1 MTSAE
6 EDTPWLIV
14 YETDRDRIFTS
25 SEENSYLGSL
35 VYSATRTPGQTY
47 CSPGMDG
54 GNLLTVVTAD
64 PHRHEVQVRTRPLS
78 GLGAGSSSWTMLPN
92 VQWRVSKA
100 ISLDNVFVVLA
111 NGKVQDIEVDSTIV
125 VGAELNHELSSV
137 EIGASVMQGGE
148 RVFVKVK
155 DNLVVQYAAHNPA
168 RVRLVV
174 AKAVLFP
181 LKRK

>member
-6 EDTPWLIV
+6 EDTPWGIT
-14 YETDRDRIFTS
+14 YAPGSNIFAS
-25 SEENSYLGSL
+25 VEEYSYLGNL
-35 VYSATRTPGQTY
+35 MYMAKRTPGQTY
-47 CSPGMDG
+47 FSSGMDG

-64 PHRHEVQVRTRPLS
+64 PHRHEILVRTLPLS

-92 VQWRVSKA
+92 VLWRVSKP

-111 NGKVQDIEVDSTIV
+111 SGKEKDIEVDPGILI
-125 VGAELNHELSSV
+125 GAELNHELSSAEV
-137 EIGASVMQGGE
+137 GGRVVQGGE

-181 LKRK
+181 LLRRK